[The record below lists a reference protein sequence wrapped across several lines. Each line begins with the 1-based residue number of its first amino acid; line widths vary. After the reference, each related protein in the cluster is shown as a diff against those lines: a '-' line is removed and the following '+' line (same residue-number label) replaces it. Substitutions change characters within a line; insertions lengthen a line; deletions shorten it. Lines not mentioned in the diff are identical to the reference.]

1 MLVRDRMS
9 RMPITT
15 KPSATVPDAL
25 QVMRGSKVRQLP
37 VVDEKGAL
45 VGIVALDDLLRV
57 SPSPATSLSVWELD
71 YLLEKI
77 TVEKVMTTDVI
88 TISEDTAIEEA
99 GRIMAD
105 NKVSGLPVLR
115 GDELVGIVTE
125 SHLFHVLLELFGA
138 REPGIR
144 VTARVQREQGGLGSA
159 FQRRCR
165 LGRHVRGLRDR
176 RRLGD
181 HHLQGAGRRPGRA
194 GQGHRTVRR
203 EYRGRQGVAGAFKG
217 SYDRMNSRGGLIRAR
232 RGFLISE
239 AGFRPA
245 LS

>member
-37 VVDEKGAL
+37 VVDEKGSL

-88 TISEDTAIEEA
+88 TVSEDTAIEEA
-99 GRIMAD
+99 GRIMED

-115 GDELVGIVTE
+115 DGELVGIVTE
-125 SHLFHVLLELFGA
+125 SHMFHVLLELFGA

-144 VTARVQREQGGLGSA
+144 VTAKIHREQGGLARIASA
-159 FQRRCR
+159 VAATGATFVA
-165 LGRHVRGLRDR
+165 LGIASDSHTLTFKVQDIAKEALIKAIEPHVDSIE
-176 RRLGD
+176 D
-181 HHLQGAGRRPGRA
+181 I
-194 GQGHRTVRR
+194 R
-203 EYRGRQGVAGAFKG
+203 E
-217 SYDRMNSRGGLIRAR
+217 
-232 RGFLISE
+232 
-239 AGFRPA
+239 
-245 LS
+245 

>member
-25 QVMRGSKVRQLP
+25 QVMRGSKVRTLP
-37 VVDEKGAL
+37 VVDEKGNL

-77 TVEKVMTTDVI
+77 TVEKVMTTEVI
-88 TISEDTAIEEA
+88 TVTEDTAIEEA

-105 NKVSGLPVLR
+105 NKISALPVLR
-115 GDELVGIVTE
+115 DGELVGIVTE
-125 SHLFHVLLELFGA
+125 SHMFHVLLELFGA

-144 VTARVQREQGGLGSA
+144 VTAQFKREQGGLARISSA
-159 FQRRCR
+159 IAATGATFVA
-165 LGRHVRGLRDR
+165 LGIASDSRTLTFKVQDISKEELVKVITPLVESIEDVR
-176 RRLGD
+176 
-181 HHLQGAGRRPGRA
+181 
-194 GQGHRTVRR
+194 
-203 EYRGRQGVAGAFKG
+203 E
-217 SYDRMNSRGGLIRAR
+217 
-232 RGFLISE
+232 
-239 AGFRPA
+239 
-245 LS
+245 

>member
-37 VVDEKGAL
+37 VVDEKGSL

-77 TVEKVMTTDVI
+77 TVQKVMTTDVI

-144 VTARVQREQGGLGSA
+144 VTARVQREQGGLARLSA
-159 FQRRCR
+159 AVAA
-165 LGRHVRGLRDR
+165 LGATFVAFGIAITFKVQDVGREELIKAIEPFVDGIEDVRD
-176 RRLGD
+176 
-181 HHLQGAGRRPGRA
+181 
-194 GQGHRTVRR
+194 
-203 EYRGRQGVAGAFKG
+203 
-217 SYDRMNSRGGLIRAR
+217 
-232 RGFLISE
+232 
-239 AGFRPA
+239 
-245 LS
+245 